1 MTSLLQY
8 STDLPALTLPDTVD
22 ICQGW
27 YHFVHQ
33 YLERPMVGHIEIS
46 LFLVPS
52 TTTLPLDA
60 LFVSYRDWKIDND
73 PYLTSIFSE
82 ENICSAPYP
91 HVFQLCIELVEHK
104 IYQEFQAYLHAVASS
119 QQPLNDL

>member
-8 STDLPALTLPDTVD
+8 STDFSVLTLPDAAN
-22 ICQGW
+22 ISHEW
-27 YHFVHQ
+27 YHSVHQ
-33 YLERPMVGHIEIS
+33 YIKRPMIGHIEIS

-52 TTTLPLDA
+52 TTTLPLDT
-60 LFVSYRDWKIDND
+60 LFLSYRDWKIDND
-73 PYLTSIFSE
+73 PYLTSIYSE

-91 HVFQLCIELVEHK
+91 HVFQLCIDLVEQK

-119 QQPLNDL
+119 RQPLNDL